1 MLLVILAAF
10 ASAGLCHAADAA
22 QTLARKIESR
32 YKSAQTLGATFLE
45 RYSEGR
51 QTAEVESGHVF
62 FSRPGR
68 MRWEYEA
75 PEKKLFLSDG
85 KFVWFYV
92 PSDRTVTRARVKSS
106 TDWRTPL
113 ALLTGKANLS
123 RLCGRIEILPHNI
136 HGPPEHAV
144 LRCIPRGEGHPGG
157 AKGLSAGESPEGD
170 FLEVLLEVDRTNG
183 DLASVLVRQPGGVEL
198 EYRFA
203 NWTFNPPLEE
213 SLFHFATPVGVA
225 IVEAPPESDGGGPRT
240 R

>member
-10 ASAGLCHAADAA
+10 AWGGLGRTTDEA
-22 QTLARKIESR
+22 QALARKIESR
-32 YKSAQTLGATFLE
+32 YKSAQTLGATFVE
-45 RYSEGR
+45 GYREGR
-51 QTAEVESGHVF
+51 RPAEVESGHVF

-85 KFVWFYV
+85 RFVWFYV
-92 PSDRTVTRARVKSS
+92 PSDRTVTRARVKESA
-106 TDWRTPL
+106 DWRTPL

-123 RLCGRIEILPHNI
+123 RLCGRIEILPDDI
-136 HGPPEHAV
+136 HRPPGHAV

-157 AKGLSAGESPEGD
+157 AKGLSAGEFQASD
-170 FLEVLLEVDRTNG
+170 LLEVLLEVDRTTG

-203 NWTFNPPLEE
+203 NWAFNPPLEE
-213 SLFHFATPVGVA
+213 ALFHFATPIGVA
-225 IVEAPPESDGGGPRT
+225 IVEAPSASGVGEPRT
-240 R
+240 H